1 MNTESLERTR
11 ILDRSI
17 DSLENDIAAILSEHE
32 TQTRLVQAQKTALDT
47 IINDISSLRLLGKD
61 PDLPQEDTPGEDSQ
75 YLPDDEKST
84 EEPSLNPAAKPFT
97 PSRFSTPSAIPSVA
111 QRQLQPKGVSSG
123 VSSPL
128 LSSPV
133 PVSTKDDDDIEMGEL
148 AEEPGEVKSPKKKA
162 REELEEGEASDGS
175 SSPLSAVPDY
185 V

>member
-11 ILDRSI
+11 LLDRSI
-17 DSLENDIAAILSEHE
+17 DSVENDIAAILSEHE
-32 TQTRLVQAQKTALDT
+32 TQARLVQAQKTALDT
-47 IINDISSLRLLGKD
+47 IISDISSLRLLGKD
-61 PDLPQEDTPGEDSQ
+61 PDLPQVDTPREDSQ
-75 YLPDDEKST
+75 DLPDDEKFT
-84 EEPSLNPAAKPFT
+84 EEPSLNPSAKPFT

-111 QRQLQPKGVSSG
+111 QRQLQSKGLSSG

-148 AEEPGEVKSPKKKA
+148 AEEPGEVKSPKKKV

-175 SSPLSAVPDY
+175 SPLSAVPDY